1 MLAGA
6 MSPVIRKHQPVQ
18 QLLSACLKS
27 SSTSEKLLNNQMATQ
42 YLQRARN
49 QNHPNGLFMYLFM
62 LFLKIFLMYLF
73 ILAQVHKAFLCCSF
87 IFFLPHPPTPSRFF
101 ILVGWF
107 HLSCSWSALSSF
119 PPMENSMGFCY
130 PRR

>member
-1 MLAGA
+1 
-6 MSPVIRKHQPVQ
+6 
-18 QLLSACLKS
+18 
-27 SSTSEKLLNNQMATQ
+27 MATQ

-87 IFFLPHPPTPSRFF
+87 IFFFMTDLQRVF
-101 ILVGWF
+101 IHVYM
-107 HLSCSWSALSSF
+107 ALALQF
-119 PPMENSMGFCY
+119 VI
-130 PRR
+130 